1 MRREGYEM
9 AVSRPR
15 VVYKDVDGV
24 RCEPY
29 EVSPWTS
36 RM

>member
-15 VVYKDVDGV
+15 VVFKEENGV
-24 RCEPY
+24 KLEPY
-29 EVSPWTS
+29 EN
-36 RM
+36 